1 MLLLAGGG
9 GRGFFFGRERKGAF
23 RPPVTLCSQLVD

>member
-9 GRGFFFGRERKGAF
+9 GRAFFFGRERKGAF
-23 RPPVTLCSQLVD
+23 RPPSLCAPS